1 MGEFL
6 RNVWDILGAILLLII
21 VVVAIYLLYL
31 YFAAKRGEK
40 PPKTKAVSCVVIEEN
55 QAERKKQ
62 EFAEYMEYL
71 RKNNPKL
78 AKIVWR
84 KHILENFF
92 IFLVVGGTFV
102 LICMIAS
109 RLK

>member
-31 YFAAKRGEK
+31 YFAEKRSER
-40 PPKTKAVSCVVIEEN
+40 PPKTKTVKCAVITEN
-55 QAERKKQ
+55 EAERKKQ

-92 IFLVVGGTFV
+92 MFLIFGGIFV

>member
-21 VVVAIYLLYL
+21 IVVAIYLLYL
-31 YFAAKRGEK
+31 YFAAKRSER
-40 PPKTKAVSCVVIEEN
+40 PPKTKAISCVVVEEN
-55 QAERKKQ
+55 KVERENR

-78 AKIVWR
+78 AKKVWR
-84 KHILENFF
+84 KHILTNLLLALIF
-92 IFLVVGGTFV
+92 IGICLLVAKLRG
-102 LICMIAS
+102 
-109 RLK
+109 RL

>member
-40 PPKTKAVSCVVIEEN
+40 PPKTKAVSCVVVEEN

-92 IFLVVGGTFV
+92 IFLVVGGIFV